1 MSTTEARLREA
12 LRKIVPLVREYLD
25 ASEDH
30 YAASFAD
37 DSRAAEK
44 ANRRAERCF
53 ANLNPALQEADAA
66 LALPQA
72 EEPREAQ
79 SCARPRTDGCRQRT

>member
-66 LALPQA
+66 LALPLTA
-72 EEPREAQ
+72 SATTATSSRRSAQ
-79 SCARPRTDGCRQRT
+79 T